1 MKIRLN
7 CWEHFNCKEAGCPVY
22 GQETKRCWLEPGTR
36 CNGQPQPLFA
46 DKVGRCLACEI
57 FKQAMDDTLVRETI
71 DKLQTQ
77 PHSRIFESEGLGHEQ
92 TKGFFEVFEM
102 LARLSKG
109 DTTVRIETASNSRLF
124 NTMKLLLNNL
134 AENMQEIIGN
144 SHEMAIGLCEHYETL
159 NRISVGDF
167 TARSPEDSTN
177 ELVAKLGALINKEV
191 DALTSALA
199 QAKKAEGVRQS
210 QLNFLQTLIDTIP
223 NPIFYKDTSGRYLGC
238 NKAYETYVGLSQ
250 DELVGKTVHG
260 LWLRELADRYQQ
272 QDQELF
278 DSPGMQA
285 YEDFIVY
292 HDGTLRDVVFNKATF
307 QENDGSVGG
316 LVGVIL
322 DITERKL
329 AEDALVFRNILLSA
343 QQESSIDGILV
354 VDENAN
360 ILSCNRRFV
369 EIMGIPPQLLETKD
383 DRLALDFVASRVVN
397 REHFLEKVQYLYAH
411 QHETCRDEMALLD
424 GTTLDRYTAPLH
436 GPDGRYYGRLWTF
449 RDITERKAAEK
460 EIKDAYQQM
469 LNIVEFLPDA
479 TFAVDLDKRV
489 IAWNRAMER
498 MTGVAKAD
506 ILGKGDYEYAL
517 PFYGVR
523 RPILID
529 LLGKDNYDLTP
540 HYSYVQKEDNTL
552 FTQVV
557 LPPLNNRD
565 ARFVSS
571 TASPLFDN
579 QGNQVGS
586 IQSIRDLTENKR
598 IEEEKTRLEVQLKHA
613 GMIQSVMVQLGHDLK
628 TPLTP
633 LFTLLPIIGER
644 ISDPKLKR
652 MVDICCVNAH
662 QINELT
668 DKTLNFATLSSMLSS
683 DKRQDITL
691 AGAVKELLTANF
703 GGIPCEYDIAA
714 DIVVR
719 TEPDQLNELLT
730 NLISNAVRFSPAQGI
745 VRITAAQTATDVTIA
760 IRDNGIGL
768 APEHAE
774 RIFDEFF
781 KVDESRHELAT
792 PGLGLSICKRIVQN
806 HQGRIWAESPGKG
819 KGTTIYFT
827 LPRNTDI

>member
-1 MKIRLN
+1 MNIRLN
-7 CWEHFNCKEAGCPVY
+7 CWEYFNCKEAECPVY
-22 GQETKRCWLEPGTR
+22 GLESKRCWLEPGTR
-36 CNGQPQPLFA
+36 CNGEGQPLFS
-46 DKVGRCLACEI
+46 DKVGRCLVCEI
-57 FKQAMDDTLVRETI
+57 FRQAMDDTLVRETI
-71 DKLQTQ
+71 DNLQAQ
-77 PHSRIFESEGLGHEQ
+77 PHSRIFASEGHGHEPA
-92 TKGFFEVFEM
+92 KGFFEVFEV

-109 DTTVRIETASNSRLF
+109 DTTVRIATVSDSRLF
-124 NTMKLLLNNL
+124 NALKLLLNNL

-177 ELVAKLGALINKEV
+177 ELVAKLGALINKEA

-199 QAKKAEGVRQS
+199 QAKKAEAVRQS

-223 NPIFYKDTSGRYLGC
+223 SPIFYKDAAGRYLGC
-238 NKAYETYVGLSQ
+238 NKAYEAYVGLSQ
-250 DELVGKTVHG
+250 DELAGKTVHG
-260 LWLRELADRYQQ
+260 LWLRELADRYHQ
-272 QDQELF
+272 QDRELF
-278 DSPGMQA
+278 ENPGMQV

-292 HDGTLRDVVFNKATF
+292 HDGTLRDVIFNKATF
-307 QENDGSVGG
+307 QESDGSVGG

-360 ILSCNRRFV
+360 ILSYNRRFV
-369 EIMGIPPQLLETKD
+369 EIMGIPPQLLENKD
-383 DRLALDFVASRVVN
+383 DRLALEFVAGRVVDP
-397 REHFLEKVQYLYAH
+397 ESFLERVGYLYAH
-411 QHETCRDEMALLD
+411 QHETCRDEMVLLD
-424 GTTLDRYTAPLH
+424 GTTLDRYSAPLH

-460 EIKDAYQQM
+460 KIKDAYQQM

-489 IAWNRAMER
+489 IAWNRAMEKL
-498 MTGVAKAD
+498 TGVAKAE

-517 PFYGVR
+517 PLYGVR

-529 LLGKDNYDLTP
+529 LLGKDDYDLTP

-565 ARFVSS
+565 ARFVSC

-586 IQSIRDLTENKR
+586 IQSIRDLTESKR
-598 IEEEKTRLEVQLKHA
+598 IEEEKTRLEVRLQHS

-633 LFTLLPIIGER
+633 LFTLLPIISR
-644 ISDPKLKR
+644 QLSDPKLKR
-652 MVDICCVNAH
+652 MVDICCANAH

-683 DKRQDITL
+683 DKRKSIVL
-691 AGAVKELLTANF
+691 ANALAELLTANF
-703 GGIPCEYDIAA
+703 GSISCEHAIAP
-714 DIVVR
+714 DVVVR
-719 TEPDQLNELLT
+719 AEPDQLNQLFT
-730 NLISNAVRFSPAQGI
+730 NLISNAVRFSPAQG
-745 VRITAAQTATDVTIA
+745 VVCITAKQTATDVTVA
-760 IRDNGIGL
+760 VRDNGIGL
-768 APEHAE
+768 APEHLE
-774 RIFDEFF
+774 RVFDEFF
-781 KVDESRHELAT
+781 KVDESRHEPAK
-792 PGLGLSICKRIVQN
+792 PGLGLSICRRIVHN
-806 HQGRIWAESPGKG
+806 HQGRIWAESPGRG

-827 LPRNTDI
+827 LPRNSV

>member
-7 CWEHFNCKEAGCPVY
+7 CWEHFNCKEAECPVY
-22 GQETKRCWLEPGTR
+22 GQESKRCWLEPGTR
-36 CNGQPQPLFA
+36 CNGEVQPLFA
-46 DKVGRCLACEI
+46 DKVGRCLVCEI
-57 FKQAMDDTLVRETI
+57 FRQTMDDTLVRETI
-71 DKLQTQ
+71 DNLQTQ
-77 PHSRIFESEGLGHEQ
+77 PHSRIFESEGLGHEP

-109 DTTVRIETASNSRLF
+109 DTTVRIATVSGSKLF

-191 DALTSALA
+191 DALTNALA

-223 NPIFYKDTSGRYLGC
+223 SPIFYKDTAGRYLGC

-250 DELVGKTVHG
+250 DELVGKTAHG

-272 QDQELF
+272 QDRELF
-278 DSPGMQA
+278 ESPGMQA

-329 AEDALVFRNILLSA
+329 AEDALVFRNILLST

-354 VDENAN
+354 VDEYAN

-369 EIMGIPPQLLETKD
+369 EIMGIPPQLLEMKD
-383 DRLALDFVASRVVN
+383 DRLALDFVAGRVVN
-397 REHFLEKVQYLYAH
+397 PEHFLEKVRYLYAH
-411 QHETCRDEMALLD
+411 QHETCRDEIALLD
-424 GTTLDRYTAPLH
+424 GTTLDRYSAPLH

-479 TFAVDLDKRV
+479 TFAVDMDKRV

-498 MTGVAKAD
+498 MTGVAKAE

-517 PFYGVR
+517 PLYGVR

-529 LLGKDNYDLTP
+529 LLGKDDYDLSP

-552 FTQVV
+552 FTQAV

-586 IQSIRDLTENKR
+586 IQSIRDLTESKR
-598 IEEEKTRLEVQLKHA
+598 IEEEKTRLEVRLQHA

-633 LFTLLPIIGER
+633 LFTLLPIIGEQ

-683 DKRQDITL
+683 DKRQDIAL

-703 GGIPCEYDIAA
+703 GGIFCEYDIAP

-730 NLISNAVRFSPAQGI
+730 NLISNAVRFSPVQGI
-745 VRITAAQTATDVTIA
+745 VRITAEETATDVTIA

-781 KVDESRHELAT
+781 KVDESRHEPAT

-827 LPRNTDI
+827 LPRNTV